1 MKMKN
6 SEIVEFL
13 NVCSELRKKRLPVRL
28 AYAIKKNMSSVQE
41 AATAYM
47 AEREEL
53 ITRYAKKDKN
63 GEYLTENNHYIME
76 DKDGFEKD
84 MRELLEIEIEMEI
97 HTVPITTAEKCDED
111 SKYDAL
117 TLEELNIIGYMLVEE

>member
-6 SEIVEFL
+6 NEIVAFL
-13 NVCSELRKKRLPVRL
+13 NICAELRKKRLPVRL
-28 AYAIKKNMSSVQE
+28 AYAIKKNMSSAQE
-41 AATAYM
+41 TAAAYM

-53 ITRYAKKDKN
+53 VARYAKKDKN
-63 GEYLTENNHYIME
+63 GEYLTEDNHYIME

-84 MRELLEIEIEMEI
+84 MKELLEIETEVEI
-97 HTVPITTAEKCDED
+97 HTVPFATVEKCDED

-117 TLEELNIIGYMLVEE
+117 TLEELDAIGYMLTEE